1 MWMGQISPVFY
12 STPAIEM
19 LFYWKLQLPP
29 LSSLESPSLLHKEH
43 KLSSPAHPSIHLT
56 LKYIQFILYLKYSPR
71 NPDNSWDSPAVFHV
85 NKKITCLYA
94 EPTFENTWKM
104 SFILQKV
111 I

>member
-1 MWMGQISPVFY
+1 
-12 STPAIEM
+12 
-19 LFYWKLQLPP
+19 
-29 LSSLESPSLLHKEH
+29 
-43 KLSSPAHPSIHLT
+43 
-56 LKYIQFILYLKYSPR
+56 
-71 NPDNSWDSPAVFHV
+71 VFHV